1 MAKSGMNPKTLKYLM
16 GHSDIGVT
24 MNVYTHLGLD
34 DAKDEMIRMEKLELS
49 RKEVQKGTCE
59 KPITQK
65 AFKVV

>member
-1 MAKSGMNPKTLKYLM
+1 
-16 GHSDIGVT
+16 

-34 DAKDEMIRMEKLELS
+34 DAKDEMLRMEELEQV
-49 RKEVQKGTCE
+49 RREAQKWAGE

>member
-1 MAKSGMNPKTLKYLM
+1 M
-16 GHSDIGVT
+16 
-24 MNVYTHLGLD
+24 YTHLGLD
-34 DAKDEMIRMEKLELS
+34 DAKDEMILMEELEQA